1 MCIAGNYEPHSHA
14 IENDGESII
23 SKSMFYDAANDELW
37 SNTNAIPF
45 ITFSSRITSSSLCYR
60 SSNPSITIKDRL

>member
-14 IENDGESII
+14 RENDGESII
-23 SKSMFYDAANDELW
+23 SKSMLYDAANDELW
-37 SNTNAIPF
+37 SNPNAISF
-45 ITFSSRITSSSLCYR
+45 ITFSSRVTSSSLCFR